1 MRKTILV
8 LSGKG
13 GVGKTTVAVNL
24 AYALSKKGCPTGV
37 LDADI
42 HGPDVL
48 KLLGLQGARHEMKD
62 GKIIPLSFSEN
73 LKVASMAGLINED
86 SALIWRGPLKHKAIS
101 QLASDVEWGKLDYFI
116 VDLPPGTGDE
126 HISAA
131 QVIPDIAGAVI
142 VSTPQQLSLMDA
154 LRAVDFCRKMNLKIL
169 GVIEN
174 MSGGVFGGGTVEKVC
189 AREKI
194 PFLGKIPISETAV
207 RSAEE
212 GRPFLDYDEKE
223 LNRSF
228 EQIVKKLGGCEK

>member
-1 MRKTILV
+1 
-8 LSGKG
+8 
-13 GVGKTTVAVNL
+13 
-24 AYALSKKGCPTGV
+24 
-37 LDADI
+37 
-42 HGPDVL
+42 
-48 KLLGLQGARHEMKD
+48 MKD

-101 QLASDVEWGKLDYFI
+101 QLASDVEWGKLDYLI

-131 QVIPDIAGAVI
+131 QIIPDIAGAVI

-169 GVIEN
+169 GIIEN

-189 AREKI
+189 TREKI
-194 PFLGKIPISETAV
+194 PFLGKIPLSETAV

-228 EQIVKKLGGCEK
+228 EQIVEKLGGCEK